1 MDFSWGFYYSNVPY
15 RRFKPLHYYLHPPPP
30 LFSPPLPFIVLHC
43 MKEKIEIAATL
54 SEVIFVEGIR
64 SLNDVRCTIS
74 EQELNISDLVRVR
87 DMEESS
93 NSTY

>member
-1 MDFSWGFYYSNVPY
+1 
-15 RRFKPLHYYLHPPPP
+15 
-30 LFSPPLPFIVLHC
+30 

-54 SEVIFVEGIR
+54 SEVISIEVIR

>member
-1 MDFSWGFYYSNVPY
+1 
-15 RRFKPLHYYLHPPPP
+15 
-30 LFSPPLPFIVLHC
+30 